1 MINNLKGIVSRNL
14 VNIPGFRTNR
24 KIVVFESDDW
34 GSIRMPSIDVFNLLK
49 NKNGSLVSHYD
60 SLDSLEKK
68 EDVSD
73 LFNLLS
79 EFKDYKGQ
87 SAKFTFN
94 SVMTNP
100 DFAKIRET
108 EFDQYFSEN
117 FSDSYEN
124 HYGQNTFSLW
134 KQGIEEGLMKPQYH
148 ALQHLNRQMWMNDLK
163 KGNSATRLA
172 FDYGFFGLKT
182 KTSSILQNHY
192 LATYY
197 AQNQIDLDSIINDLK
212 QGLIMFKKKFGFKSD
227 TFIASNYTW
236 SKEIEKI
243 LFKEGVRGLQSQ
255 FGQIQ
260 PSIFSNNK
268 PRTVYHY
275 TGQINEF
282 GQVYSVRNVNFEPY
296 QNQNLDWVDKA
307 LNEISNAF
315 FWGKPAIIC
324 THRIN
329 YVSILNLKNKEDS
342 LKKLHL
348 LISKII
354 EKYPDVEFLDSSES
368 YNHIKNE
375 NSNT

>member
-1 MINNLKGIVSRNL
+1 MPNNFKSTISRNL
-14 VNIPGFRTNR
+14 INIPGFRTNR

-100 DFAKIRET
+100 DFSKIRAS

-124 HYGQNTFSLW
+124 YYGQNTFSIW

-148 ALQHLNRQMWMNDLK
+148 ALQHLNRQLWMNDLK
-163 KGNSATRLA
+163 KGNSETRLA
-172 FDYGFFGLKT
+172 FNHGFFGVKT

-197 AQNQIDLDSIINDLK
+197 AQNQIELNSIINDLE
-212 QGLIMFKKKFGFKSD
+212 QGLIMFKKNFGFKSD

-236 SKEIEKI
+236 PKEIEKI
-243 LFKEGVRGLQSQ
+243 LFKEGVKGLQSQ

-260 PSIFSNNK
+260 PSLITKNTSK
-268 PRTVYHY
+268 TVYHY
-275 TGQINEF
+275 MGQRNEF
-282 GQVYSVRNVNFEPY
+282 GQIYMVRNVSFEPY
-296 QNQNLDWVDKA
+296 QNQNLDWVDKS
-307 LNEISNAF
+307 LSEINNAF

-329 YVSILNLKNKEDS
+329 YVSNLNLKNKENS
-342 LKKLHL
+342 LNKLRL
-348 LISKII
+348 LISKLL
-354 EKYPDVEFLDSSES
+354 KVYPEIEFLDSSELNS
-368 YNHIKNE
+368 IIKHWNK
-375 NSNT
+375 